1 MKTAI
6 IFDSRHGTT
15 TKVAGMI
22 SERFPNQNVQQFQL
36 NKNQSIEL
44 SEFDTIVIG
53 GSIHAGGLNQ
63 QVKTFMKTHTVTLLQ
78 KRLALF
84 MCGTNEKE
92 LDVEFEKE
100 FPAILRSHS
109 ISNQVVGGELLY
121 EKMNFLE
128 AWMVKKI
135 TGIKTST
142 STIRKEAIEQ
152 LVIDLSK

>member
-22 SERFPNQNVQQFQL
+22 RERFPDRDVQQFQL

-53 GSIHAGGLNQ
+53 GSIHAGSLNKH
-63 QVKTFMKTHTVTLLQ
+63 VKTFMKTHTATLLQ
-78 KRLALF
+78 KRIALF

-92 LDVEFEKE
+92 LNIEFERE
-100 FPAILRSHS
+100 FPELLRNHS
-109 ISNQVVGGELLY
+109 ISNQIVGGELLY

-135 TGIKTST
+135 TGIKIST
-142 STIRKEAIEQ
+142 STIKQEAIEQ
-152 LVIDLSK
+152 LVTDIRK

>member
-22 SERFPNQNVQQFQL
+22 RERFPDQDVHQFQL

-53 GSIHAGGLNQ
+53 GSIHAGSLNK
-63 QVKTFMKTHTVTLLQ
+63 QVKTFMKTHTATLLQ
-78 KRLALF
+78 KRIALF

-92 LDVEFEKE
+92 LNIEFERE
-100 FPAILRSHS
+100 FPELLRNHS
-109 ISNQVVGGELLY
+109 ISNQIVGGELLY

-135 TGIKTST
+135 TGIKIST
-142 STIRKEAIEQ
+142 STIKQEAIEQ
-152 LVIDLSK
+152 LVTDIRK